1 VDEEVLTVPSGT
13 PRRAVRRR
21 GVTLIEIMFS
31 VVILSLVLL
40 GMGRYMVDFSVAVR
54 QSEART
60 IAVNLASQRLS
71 EVRAS
76 PNYSGLETNFAVSE
90 GTIPGFA
97 TFSRVTT
104 ITHVGGPRPTYTN
117 DYKTV
122 TVVVSSRS
130 LVAPVSKT
138 IIVAAP

>member
-1 VDEEVLTVPSGT
+1 MEPTATSQPAAG
-13 PRRAVRRR
+13 RR

-31 VVILSLVLL
+31 LVILSVVLL
-40 GMGRYMVDFSVAVR
+40 GMGRYLVGFSKAVR

-60 IAVNLASQRLS
+60 IAVSLCSQRLS
-71 EVRAS
+71 EIRAS

-90 GTIPGFA
+90 GSIAGFA
-97 TFSRVTT
+97 TYTRTTT
-104 ITHVGGPRPTYTN
+104 ISHVGGPRPTYTN

-122 TVVVSSRS
+122 SVVVNSRS
-130 LVAPVSKT
+130 LTTPISKT